1 MSLKYRGVFGVCT
14 CTAIGWLV
22 GGPLGAVAGFS
33 VGVLAAVAPEVIG
46 GFLTLAVVAT
56 AALTTFEVGF
66 EGGRPVSFVT
76 SRPVALDM
84 GRVSGI
90 VLLCWMATQLIY
102 RERLRIEGTG
112 KSEPRGEVAEPPRLQ
127 KSSPEL
133 PYGGR
138 LRRFGFLIAVFQRSA
153 DEDNNTSHVIKGSTW
168 VSLGF
173 ALQAVTGLAF
183 WALAANRFDQRTVG
197 LASELFTSLQV
208 VNFAT
213 TLGLPE
219 MLARFG
225 FARDRERLLRV
236 AVAASFSA
244 SVIAATVFMS
254 VVDNSSNEILTSA
267 PAKAAIFAVVIAF
280 SSLAALVD
288 VRMMVIRKWKW
299 VFWRLTLSG
308 LARIPLVFIPSQRAP
323 VGVFIALALPIAASA
338 IIGLIALHRVE
349 PAMLE
354 DAAPSE
360 PDAAAVT
367 SPNGDI
373 DAPHGVAPF
382 RYAMVNWVAHLA
394 ANAPQFVLP
403 VIVFQNVEPEK
414 YASFFQ
420 AWAIAAF
427 AFILP
432 VTIGKVLLSE
442 SAQVS
447 TTPPEPQS
455 DLDKALG
462 EADSDDADFSGE
474 ESTDL
479 DDGLERNTRLALV
492 LSVGSMALATLVS
505 FVVAA
510 VIPHVY
516 GDGYADA
523 GRVLPWIVAG
533 GLPWAFTSVALANAR
548 ARGDHLATIVMTAV
562 TALAVLGSA
571 LVLVPRNALDGAIT
585 AWSIGNVVASLIAAV
600 LVRGGRWRNVRPVDD
615 DTADAVLVDA

>member
-1 MSLKYRGVFGVCT
+1 M
-14 CTAIGWLV
+14 
-22 GGPLGAVAGFS
+22 
-33 VGVLAAVAPEVIG
+33 
-46 GFLTLAVVAT
+46 
-56 AALTTFEVGF
+56 
-66 EGGRPVSFVT
+66 
-76 SRPVALDM
+76 
-84 GRVSGI
+84 
-90 VLLCWMATQLIY
+90 
-102 RERLRIEGTG
+102 
-112 KSEPRGEVAEPPRLQ
+112 
-127 KSSPEL
+127 
-133 PYGGR
+133 
-138 LRRFGFLIAVFQRSA
+138 
-153 DEDNNTSHVIKGSTW
+153 
-168 VSLGF
+168 
-173 ALQAVTGLAF
+173 
-183 WALAANRFDQRTVG
+183 
-197 LASELFTSLQV
+197 
-208 VNFAT
+208 
-213 TLGLPE
+213 
-219 MLARFG
+219 
-225 FARDRERLLRV
+225 
-236 AVAASFSA
+236 
-244 SVIAATVFMS
+244 
-254 VVDNSSNEILTSA
+254 
-267 PAKAAIFAVVIAF
+267 
-280 SSLAALVD
+280 
-288 VRMMVIRKWKW
+288 
-299 VFWRLTLSG
+299 
-308 LARIPLVFIPSQRAP
+308 
-323 VGVFIALALPIAASA
+323 
-338 IIGLIALHRVE
+338 
-349 PAMLE
+349 
-354 DAAPSE
+354 
-360 PDAAAVT
+360 
-367 SPNGDI
+367 
-373 DAPHGVAPF
+373 
-382 RYAMVNWVAHLA
+382 
-394 ANAPQFVLP
+394 
-403 VIVFQNVEPEK
+403 EPEK

-516 GDGYADA
+516 GYGYADA

-600 LVRGGRWRNVRPVDD
+600 LVRGGRWRNVRPVDH

>member
-1 MSLKYRGVFGVCT
+1 MDT
-14 CTAIGWLV
+14 EPPT
-22 GGPLGAVAGFS
+22 
-33 VGVLAAVAPEVIG
+33 
-46 GFLTLAVVAT
+46 
-56 AALTTFEVGF
+56 
-66 EGGRPVSFVT
+66 
-76 SRPVALDM
+76 
-84 GRVSGI
+84 GI
-90 VLLCWMATQLIY
+90 AY
-102 RERLRIEGTG
+102 YRLRMVDTDG
-112 KSEPRGEVAEPPRLQ
+112 SEEF
-127 KSSPEL
+127 S
-133 PYGGR
+133 
-138 LRRFGFLIAVFQRSA
+138 
-153 DEDNNTSHVIKGSTW
+153 NTV
-168 VSLGF
+168 
-173 ALQAVTGLAF
+173 
-183 WALAANRFDQRTVG
+183 
-197 LASELFTSLQV
+197 
-208 VNFAT
+208 
-213 TLGLPE
+213 
-219 MLARFG
+219 
-225 FARDRERLLRV
+225 
-236 AVAASFSA
+236 
-244 SVIAATVFMS
+244 
-254 VVDNSSNEILTSA
+254 
-267 PAKAAIFAVVIAF
+267 VVIAF

-367 SPNGDI
+367 SPNGDF

-492 LSVGSMALATLVS
+492 LSVGSMALATQLS
-505 FVVAA
+505 FVVPCRCWPSRRRLKRRCPSCVRRRTTHQSRWTAC
-510 VIPHVY
+510 VR
-516 GDGYADA
+516 A
-523 GRVLPWIVAG
+523 GC
-533 GLPWAFTSVALANAR
+533 
-548 ARGDHLATIVMTAV
+548 
-562 TALAVLGSA
+562 
-571 LVLVPRNALDGAIT
+571 
-585 AWSIGNVVASLIAAV
+585 
-600 LVRGGRWRNVRPVDD
+600 
-615 DTADAVLVDA
+615 